1 MIRNYL
7 IISFLVISASLTAQ
21 NFKYGKVSKEELAE
35 KQNASYPEADATV
48 LYRDY
53 KVNFAYTQGDGFVQT
68 VTVHE
73 RVKIYTKQGFDWA
86 TRNYIVYDNG
96 SDREKFDV
104 KGVTYNLVNGS
115 IEKEKLQNSAQFEE
129 RINKYR
135 VNNKFTMPAI
145 KEGSVIEYEYTL
157 ISPFSR
163 ISDINLQYTIPIN
176 KELVELRVPE
186 YYVYNIQSN
195 PKASIAYSFDQDSK
209 QKKITIRGKSGL
221 GTANY
226 NEGFRGARGNNGTF
240 KGNEYVY
247 KENIYLL
254 EESNISPLKEEI
266 YVDNLQNYQAR
277 SIWELSMIKDPSGV
291 PETFATSWEAV
302 SKNLYENDDFV
313 NEINK
318 SDYYQTDLTAAT
330 KGATSE
336 EEKMAMIL
344 DLVKSKVK
352 WNDYYGYFPEKG
364 VKKAYKEGTGNTAD
378 INLMLVSM
386 LQNAGLNA
394 YPVLVST
401 KENGIP
407 VYPTREGFNYVIAAV
422 NANGKMYVLDGTD
435 LYANVNMLPERAMNW
450 QGRLIRPDGT
460 SDWVGLYPGYASKK
474 LTYVQAEID
483 GDNVLVKVRERK
495 GGHFA
500 KDYRNE
506 FANTT
511 TQSQIENIDTG
522 NEAVV
527 ITEFE
532 AKDVTSTKENM
543 SVSYTAN
550 CNSLVEDIAGD
561 LYISPMLFFAQ
572 TENPFK
578 DDKRE
583 YPIFF
588 EYPKSQKY
596 NISIKIPKGYKV
608 KSIPQAIKADLAN
621 NTGSYTYLLKEAPG
635 IVQLAVSLDINT
647 PIILPQDYEYVKG
660 MFSQITEKEK
670 EKIVLTKI

>member
-1 MIRNYL
+1 MQRNYL
-7 IISFLVISASLTAQ
+7 IILFVLISATLTAQ

-53 KVNFAYTQGDGFVQT
+53 KVKFDYTQGQGFTQT

-73 RVKIYTKQGFDWA
+73 RIKIYNKQGFDWA

-96 SDREKFDV
+96 SDRENFDV

-115 IEKEKLQNSAQFEE
+115 IEKEKLQKNAQFEE
-129 RINKYR
+129 RLNKYR

-145 KEGSVIEYEYTL
+145 KEGSIIEYEYTL
-157 ISPFSR
+157 VSPFSR
-163 ISDINLQYTIPIN
+163 ISDIDLQFTIPIN
-176 KELVELRVPE
+176 KELVELRVPD
-186 YYVYNIQSN
+186 YYVYNIQTN
-195 PKASIAYSFDQDSK
+195 PKATVNFDFELDS
-209 QKKITIRGKSGL
+209 REREVVFRARSGL

-226 NEGFRGARGNNGTF
+226 GSYNSNNSATSAGTST
-240 KGNEYVY
+240 Y

-254 EESNISPLKEEI
+254 DHTNIPPLKEENF
-266 YVDNLQNYQAR
+266 VDNLQNYQAR
-277 SIWELSMIKDPSGV
+277 SLWELAMIKDPNGV
-291 PETFATSWEAV
+291 PETFATTWEAV
-302 SKNLYENDDFV
+302 TKSVYEDDDFV

-318 SDYYQTDLTAAT
+318 SDYYQTDLASALQA
-330 KGATSE
+330 ATSE

-344 DLVKSKVK
+344 NLVKSKVK
-352 WNDYYGYFPEKG
+352 WNKYVGYFPEKG
-364 VKKAYKEGTGNTAD
+364 VKKAYKEGTGNAGD

-422 NANGKMYVLDGTD
+422 SANGKMYVLDGTD
-435 LYANVNMLPERAMNW
+435 PFSNVNMLPERAMNW

-460 SDWVGLYPGYASKK
+460 SDWVGLYPGYISQK

-483 GDNVLVKVRERK
+483 GDNVSIKVRERK
-495 GGHFA
+495 GDHFA
-500 KDYRNE
+500 KAYRSN
-506 FANTT
+506 FANTNVE
-511 TQSQIENIDTG
+511 SQVNAIDTG

-532 AKDVTSTKENM
+532 AKDLASTKENM
-543 SVSYTAN
+543 SISYTAN
-550 CNSLVEDIAGD
+550 SNSLVEEIAGD
-561 LYISPMLFFAQ
+561 LYMSPMLYFAQ

-578 DDKRE
+578 DDKRA

-596 NISIKIPKGYKV
+596 NISIKIPEGYKV
-608 KSIPQAIKADLAN
+608 KSLPQAIKADLAN
-621 NTGSYTYLLKEAPG
+621 NTGSYTYLLQEAPG
-635 IVQLAVSLDINT
+635 ILQLAVSLDINT

-670 EKIVLTKI
+670 EKIVFTKI

>member
-1 MIRNYL
+1 MKLNYL
-7 IISFLVISASLTAQ
+7 FIGLLCISATLTAQ

-35 KQNASYPEADATV
+35 KQNTSYPEADATV

-53 KVNFAYTQGDGFVQT
+53 KVKFDYTQGQGFTQN

-96 SDREKFDV
+96 SDREIFDV
-104 KGVTYNLVNGS
+104 KGVTYNLVNGA
-115 IEKEKLQNSAQFEE
+115 IKKEKLQNSAQFEE
-129 RINKYR
+129 RLNKYR

-145 KEGSVIEYEYTL
+145 QEGSVIEYEYT
-157 ISPFSR
+157 ITSPFSR

-195 PKASIAYSFDQDSK
+195 PKASVAYSFNQDSK
-209 QKKITIRGKSGL
+209 EREITIRGKSGL

-226 NEGFRGARGNNGTF
+226 NSGFRGARGNNGTF
-240 KGNEYVY
+240 KGKEYSY

-254 EESNISPLKEEI
+254 EESNVPPLKREVYI
-266 YVDNLQNYQAR
+266 DNLQNYQAR
-277 SIWELSMIKDPSGV
+277 SIWELALINDPGGV
-291 PETFATSWEAV
+291 PERFATTWEAV
-302 SKNLYENDDFV
+302 SKSLYESDDFV

-318 SDYYQTDLTAAT
+318 SDYYQSDLASAIS
-330 KGATSE
+330 GVTSE

-344 DLVKSKVK
+344 NFVKSKVR
-352 WNDYYGYFPEKG
+352 WNTYIGYFPEKG

-386 LQNAGLNA
+386 LQNSGINA

-401 KENGIP
+401 RENGIP
-407 VYPTREGFNYVIAAV
+407 VYPTREGFNYVIAAAVV
-422 NANGKMYVLDGTD
+422 NGTMYVLDATHPYG
-435 LYANVNMLPERAMNW
+435 NVNMLPERAMNW

-460 SDWVGLYPGYASKK
+460 SDWVGLYPGYISQK

-483 GDNVLVKVRERK
+483 KEAVAVNVRERK

-500 KDYRNE
+500 RAYRNK
-506 FANTT
+506 FVASTT
-511 TQSQIENIDTG
+511 KSQIDDIDTG
-522 NEAVV
+522 NEMVE
-527 ITEFE
+527 ISEFE
-532 AKDVTSTKENM
+532 ATDLESLNENM
-543 SVSYTAN
+543 SISYTAN
-550 CNSLVEDIAGD
+550 STSLVEEIGGD

-578 DDKRE
+578 SDSRE

-588 EYPKSQKY
+588 EYPKSHKY
-596 NISIKIPKGYKV
+596 NISLKIPEGYQV
-608 KSIPQAIKADLAN
+608 KSLPQSIKANLAN
-621 NTGSYTYLLKEAPG
+621 DTGGYSFLIKEGPG